1 MSVAASSLI
10 WYALYSLVFHFF
22 FEFALQLIAYGFC
35 RVIPVLIIV
44 KGLLP
49 GLFFYICFLNCI
61 LLCLRINLTVLVSS
75 WGNALFKINII
86 LLNIFKPV

>member
-49 GLFFYICFLNCI
+49 GLFFLHMF
-61 LLCLRINLTVLVSS
+61 
-75 WGNALFKINII
+75 F
-86 LLNIFKPV
+86 